1 MSTRGPTTVL
11 CNISPRNIEM
21 CVVVVVVIVVV
32 VFLACRRTVG
42 L

>member
-21 CVVVVVVIVVV
+21 CVVVVVVVV

>member
-21 CVVVVVVIVVV
+21 CVVVVVVVVV